1 MKKMVATWRKNQ
13 HQESPSAT
21 WMKIDLL
28 EKKKRNVKVALSTM
42 KSAETNLEG
51 NVQLLVLICFFFIPI
66 CLPND
71 SGLGSNFEH
80 GNRSRGALIIVVGSP
95 IATLISNVAA
105 TIYALDMGK
114 DRQLSVK
121 SKVIIG
127 LYILFQLASNFFR
140 IIPTILFT
148 LGSNPAL
155 SLGNAAV
162 LLVTPIII
170 NLCVFSLLMPDEIKK
185 LPHRMFY
192 LMGKIPIDNT

>member
-1 MKKMVATWRKNQ
+1 
-13 HQESPSAT
+13 
-21 WMKIDLL
+21 
-28 EKKKRNVKVALSTM
+28 
-42 KSAETNLEG
+42 
-51 NVQLLVLICFFFIPI
+51 
-66 CLPND
+66 
-71 SGLGSNFEH
+71 
-80 GNRSRGALIIVVGSP
+80 
-95 IATLISNVAA
+95 
-105 TIYALDMGK
+105 MGK